1 MMQRQR
7 DRKSKPVAREP
18 DPADVWED
26 ATALKAALLMG
37 AWLKGSVH
45 LSRPVASLTKTEMK
59 TLATIAFHAW
69 IVEASHRVNANIDP
83 TERSKLNQ
91 LLMG

>member
-1 MMQRQR
+1 MTNRQHA
-7 DRKSKPVAREP
+7 KLSTVAREP
-18 DPADVWED
+18 DAADVWED

-45 LSRPVASLTKTEMK
+45 LSRPVSSLTKAEMK
-59 TLATIAFHAW
+59 TLAMIAFHSW
-69 IVEASHRVNANIDP
+69 VVEMSHRVTSDIDP
-83 TERSKLNQ
+83 AERKKLNQ